1 MNVYD
6 FDHTIYPGDSTL
18 DFWKFCLR
26 RHPAALRALPGAVVS
41 GGLFKLKLTSRERF
55 KEQFYRFLRHVPEA
69 EKEVSA
75 FWEDSRHKIYPW
87 YLARMREDDLII
99 SASPEFLILPVCRLL
114 GVRGIASPVSP
125 ETGAL
130 LGPNCRGAEKAVRLG
145 RMYPDAP
152 VEDFY
157 SDSRSDAPL
166 ARLAKRAWL
175 VKDGTPVPWPQE
187 QLK

>member
-26 RHPAALRALPGAVVS
+26 RHPAALCALPGAVLF

-55 KEQFYRFLRHVPEA
+55 KEQFYRFLRHVPEV
-69 EKEVSA
+69 ETEVSV
-75 FWEDSRHKIYPW
+75 FWEENRAKIYPW
-87 YLARMREDDLII
+87 YLAQRREDDLII

-114 GVRGIASPVSP
+114 GVRGMASPVSP
-125 ETGAL
+125 ETGEL
-130 LGPNCRGAEKAVRLG
+130 LGPNCRGEEKAVRLG
-145 RMYPDAP
+145 RAYLDTP
-152 VEDFY
+152 VEAFY

-166 ARLAKRAWL
+166 ARLAKRAYL
-175 VKDGTPVPWPQE
+175 VEAGTPASWPPE
-187 QLK
+187 LLK